1 MVQYVVIT
9 EAVHDFGHPA
19 DALTAGG
26 ALTARL
32 VLVEFNQSRNGFDD
46 VRLLVHN
53 NQSGRS
59 QAGLSRYQRIE
70 IHEYFL
76 ADAKRNNKI
85 NQSTELRT
93 ELSR

>member
-46 VRLLVHN
+46 IRLLVHHD
-53 NQSGRS
+53 QSGSAQTRLRRHQSVKVHQHVIAHTVPIKS
-59 QAGLSRYQRIE
+59 Q
-70 IHEYFL
+70 FV
-76 ADAKRNNKI
+76 
-85 NQSTELRT
+85 
-93 ELSR
+93 